1 MRNRYALLLCL
12 AGAEIILA
20 SLCISAQTYKA
31 TILGRISDG
40 SGAAVSG
47 AKVTATNL
55 ETGISVTT
63 LSNQDSGYVIAQL
76 VPGRYRVM
84 VEAAGFKTFTREAVT
99 LEVDRTLRI
108 DAQLE
113 VGEISDEVLITGEA
127 SVIATEI
134 AALGSLIGNEEILDI
149 PLNGRN
155 YLSLALLSPGVVPA
169 AAGANPHNI
178 NGARSDHVSYLIDGV
193 SNVDRRGNQPAVTP
207 PIDAIREFRIITNSF
222 SAEYGRLGGA
232 VISVAL
238 MSGTN
243 ELHGKLYEFHRNDAL
258 DARAFFDREVPKLIR
273 NQFGAALGGPVI
285 ASKTFF
291 FFSYEGISNREG
303 QTRLARVP
311 TLEERRG
318 LFPAPIRNPFTRRPF
333 PGNAIPADL
342 ISPIAARILPFI
354 PEPNRAGAFNFF
366 AEETARQRSNNF
378 TVKLDHYFGGADQ
391 IAARFLLDDSS
402 SRSPFRSTAIPGFG
416 ATRDIRSQQWS
427 LSYTRIFTSKIM
439 NEARIGFIRTA
450 FLERAVNAGKDTSS
464 EVGITGVASGAGL
477 ASIVISGLP
486 EIGDATFLP
495 DEWTDNEY
503 VISDTAG
510 ITAGSHDLRFGGD
523 FQRSQHFNQFAAFT
537 GGQIAFLGPFS
548 GNPFADFLLGLP
560 VQTARQVGT
569 NKSYLFS
576 NYFGVFIQDGWKLLP
591 GLTLNLGVRYDLNRP
606 PVEKYD
612 RWANFIPE
620 LGRQVL
626 AGEEGFG
633 RALVKTDR
641 NNFAPRIGFAY
652 RPFGDAKTVVRGGY
666 GIYYGFDLQ
675 FTMYQLLG
683 ATAFPFTRLE
693 IYPAIAVGNPSLAN
707 PFPASRPGL
716 SPGANSPNGWDFE
729 NPTPYTQNWNLTIGR
744 EIANNLGVE
753 ASYVGTKGTH
763 QSVTLNINQAIRT
776 PQGSMLPFP
785 GFGRIALQSLGASSS
800 YNALHLSVRK
810 RFSRGLAFRSSFAWS
825 KAIDNASFGSAARQP
840 QDPRDLRAER
850 GLAEFDRRRTWS
862 SDFLYELP
870 FGRGRAFGNDSSRG
884 LDALL
889 GGWQVNAIIHLYDG
903 RPFTPVVSTANQ
915 QAGFAVRP
923 DRLAPGELSD
933 PTIEQWFDPAAF
945 VPVPP
950 TEFRFGNSGRNILI
964 GPGAII
970 FDASV
975 FKEFALPWEAHRLQ
989 FRAEF
994 FNVPN
999 RANFGQP
1006 DPRIDQPTAGV
1017 INSAGPGRQVQ
1028 FALKYI
1034 F

>member
-1 MRNRYALLLCL
+1 
-12 AGAEIILA
+12 
-20 SLCISAQTYKA
+20 
-31 TILGRISDG
+31 
-40 SGAAVSG
+40 
-47 AKVTATNL
+47 
-55 ETGISVTT
+55 
-63 LSNQDSGYVIAQL
+63 
-76 VPGRYRVM
+76 
-84 VEAAGFKTFTREAVT
+84 
-99 LEVDRTLRI
+99 
-108 DAQLE
+108 
-113 VGEISDEVLITGEA
+113 
-127 SVIATEI
+127 
-134 AALGSLIGNEEILDI
+134 
-149 PLNGRN
+149 
-155 YLSLALLSPGVVPA
+155 
-169 AAGANPHNI
+169 
-178 NGARSDHVSYLIDGV
+178 
-193 SNVDRRGNQPAVTP
+193 
-207 PIDAIREFRIITNSF
+207 
-222 SAEYGRLGGA
+222 
-232 VISVAL
+232 
-238 MSGTN
+238 
-243 ELHGKLYEFHRNDAL
+243 
-258 DARAFFDREVPKLIR
+258 
-273 NQFGAALGGPVI
+273 
-285 ASKTFF
+285 
-291 FFSYEGISNREG
+291 
-303 QTRLARVP
+303 
-311 TLEERRG
+311 
-318 LFPAPIRNPFTRRPF
+318 
-333 PGNAIPADL
+333 
-342 ISPIAARILPFI
+342 
-354 PEPNRAGAFNFF
+354 
-366 AEETARQRSNNF
+366 
-378 TVKLDHYFGGADQ
+378 
-391 IAARFLLDDSS
+391 
-402 SRSPFRSTAIPGFG
+402 
-416 ATRDIRSQQWS
+416 
-427 LSYTRIFTSKIM
+427 
-439 NEARIGFIRTA
+439 
-450 FLERAVNAGKDTSS
+450 
-464 EVGITGVASGAGL
+464 
-477 ASIVISGLP
+477 
-486 EIGDATFLP
+486 
-495 DEWTDNEY
+495 
-503 VISDTAG
+503 
-510 ITAGSHDLRFGGD
+510 
-523 FQRSQHFNQFAAFT
+523 
-537 GGQIAFLGPFS
+537 
-548 GNPFADFLLGLP
+548 
-560 VQTARQVGT
+560 VGT

-870 FGRGRAFGNDSSRG
+870 FGRGRAFGNDSSHG

-923 DRLAPGELSD
+923 DRLAPGELSE